1 MGEKTVLVIAQV
13 MGYMLSKVIGVKV
26 IAEMAP
32 KRRAAGILI
41 LIAIAEG
48 ALLLFTI
55 APSPLHVLCL
65 FLNGL
70 PLGMVFGLVLGFL
83 EGRRHTEAL
92 TAGLCASF
100 ILADGFTKS
109 VGTWLLDSGV
119 SERLMPAL
127 AGGLFVPP
135 LLLFVWMLTR
145 IPPPSIEDVAQRTE
159 RTPMDGPRR
168 MAFLMR
174 YGLGLAGLIGS
185 FFLITLVRSVRA
197 DFAPEIW
204 KGLGLKAVPS
214 TFANSEILVALGVTL
229 VNGLSILIIDN
240 RRAFFTSIALSIG
253 GVLLMVAALLGL
265 QAGVLG
271 PFPFMVAI
279 GTGLYIPYVAM
290 HTTILERLI
299 AMTRDRGNIGFLMYV
314 ADSVGYLGY
323 VVLMLGKGY
332 MPAKIDFVAFFSTLC
347 WVVSILATS
356 SLVVGWIYFANRSTA
371 KDVTTDGDWAHA
383 SDPV

>member
-1 MGEKTVLVIAQV
+1 
-13 MGYMLSKVIGVKV
+13 
-26 IAEMAP
+26 
-32 KRRAAGILI
+32 
-41 LIAIAEG
+41 
-48 ALLLFTI
+48 
-55 APSPLHVLCL
+55 
-65 FLNGL
+65 
-70 PLGMVFGLVLGFL
+70 MVFGLVLGFL

-109 VGTWLLDSGV
+109 VGTWLLNSGV
-119 SERLMPAL
+119 SERWMPAL

-135 LLLFVWMLTR
+135 LLVFVGMLTR
-145 IPPPSIEDVAQRTE
+145 IPPPTLEDVAHRSE
-159 RTPMDGPRR
+159 RTPMHGPERK
-168 MAFLMR
+168 AFLMR
-174 YGLGLAGLIGS
+174 YGLGLAGLVGS

-204 KGLGLKAVPS
+204 KGLGLTAVPS
-214 TFANSEILVALGVTL
+214 TFANSEMLVALVVIL
-229 VNGLSILIIDN
+229 VNGLSILILDN

-265 QAGVLG
+265 RAGVLG

-323 VVLMLGKGY
+323 VVLMLGKGF
-332 MPAKIDFVAFFSTLC
+332 MPTTIDFVAFFSTLC

-356 SLVVGWIYFANRSTA
+356 CLVVGWIYFANRGSTT
-371 KDVTTDGDWAHA
+371 KEITTDGDWAHA
-383 SDPV
+383 SDLV